1 MLITLQIGLTC
12 EDLVM
17 SVVYYLYQSPFL
29 NYLQII
35 LILLCWCM
43 LCYSI
48 CVLLANTVLINT

>member
-35 LILLCWCM
+35 T
-43 LCYSI
+43 YSF
-48 CVLLANTVLINT
+48 VLVYACAVS